1 MLLGQLLWFGHAM
14 IIIIIIINYK
24 LACCHCHCLGIE
36 KKAEPET
43 EPEPRARRLYRPTP
57 SYATHRVGLDLGL
70 GVISNY

>member
-14 IIIIIIINYK
+14 IIIINYK
-24 LACCHCHCLGIE
+24 LAYCMALALPLALR
-36 KKAEPET
+36 KKLSLRLSLRL
-43 EPEPRARRLYRPTP
+43 RARRLHRPKP